1 MRTKIGVAL
10 TTINVPKN
18 LETFQSYLN
27 DLPSN
32 VDFEFYVVLDENTN
46 VNALDYCK
54 RLNKKYKANIFVLT
68 PEEQIEIFKSSMKL
82 IVTSIPFSSIQR
94 RNFGI
99 IYSLMRG
106 CQVVYLLDDDNFPI
120 SDTFIYS
127 AQIIG
132 QLNSFSTVSHP
143 SGWVNT
149 CDFLECDN
157 GDRIFHRGF
166 PPELRSN
173 YDKKAYRISTTNE
186 DKKISVVAG
195 LWLGDPDIDSV
206 SRLASEPAAKNSTFN
221 GYKVIKS
228 DNYTVFNSQ
237 NTFISRDIAL
247 AYFLSPSLPRYDDIW
262 ISLVISKMM
271 TIKGELIAFGEP
283 VVNQIRNPHNYWKD
297 VDLEKEA
304 WNATN
309 ELVNLLNL
317 MPNEPTL
324 EYIELAEAWVSRLL
338 LSNKLVKMSRLVHSF
353 VSEYAI
359 WIHVISR
366 NFHTRKLL

>member
-54 RLNKKYKANIFVLT
+54 RLNKKYKANIFILT

-143 SGWVNT
+143 TGWVNT

-228 DNYTVFNSQ
+228 SNYTVFNSQ

-247 AYFLSPSLPRYDDIW
+247 AYFFSP
-262 ISLVISKMM
+262 
-271 TIKGELIAFGEP
+271 
-283 VVNQIRNPHNYWKD
+283 
-297 VDLEKEA
+297 
-304 WNATN
+304 
-309 ELVNLLNL
+309 
-317 MPNEPTL
+317 
-324 EYIELAEAWVSRLL
+324 
-338 LSNKLVKMSRLVHSF
+338 
-353 VSEYAI
+353 
-359 WIHVISR
+359 
-366 NFHTRKLL
+366 